1 MSPVIDDLRIEAEIP
16 PKSVR
21 PGAIV
26 AVSLRFSNVGSRMRT
41 LFFIGAE
48 VYRSGQSTFQLQLG
62 SGPPLVQPPPREGYV
77 PTAADFHELP
87 PRGRLEFKQTLRL
100 PRDIPL
106 GDHPVVWVYENDVS
120 SLPNAVVTPPPRGT
134 PSVGK
139 PTLWVGRIEDG
150 FTVNV
155 ARPFI
160 NRARR
165 TPG

>member
-1 MSPVIDDLRIEAEIP
+1 MSQVIDDLRIEAEIP

-26 AVSLRFSNVGSRMRT
+26 AVSLRFSNLGSRMRT
-41 LFFIGAE
+41 LFFIDAE
-48 VYRSGQSTFQLQLG
+48 TYRSGQSTFHLQVG
-62 SGPPLVQPPPREGYV
+62 SGPPLVQPPPRAGYV

-87 PRGRLEFKQTLRL
+87 PRGRLDFKQTLRL

-106 GDHPVVWVYENDVS
+106 GDHAVVWIYENDLTSV
-120 SLPNAVVTPPPRGT
+120 PNAAVTPPSPGT
-134 PSVGK
+134 SVGK

-160 NRARR
+160 GGRRR